1 MVKIFKQTSDDPYDR
16 HSYRL
21 NVPGSNSVVIED
33 YELLRA
39 IWFEKCQNFTGCTV
53 DVLDKKQNKKK
64 TNGGFK

>member
-1 MVKIFKQTSDDPYDR
+1 MVKIFTQTSDDPYDR
-16 HSYRL
+16 HAYRL

-39 IWFEKCQNFTGCTV
+39 IWFEKCRNFTGCTV

>member
-1 MVKIFKQTSDDPYDR
+1 MVEIFTQTSDDPYDR

-39 IWFEKCQNFTGCTV
+39 IWFEKCRNFTGCTV